1 MPKVKLDDIEI
12 GYEEQGSGERTFVFI
27 HGAGGSAES
36 WKRFGLWQLLPLD
49 YHAYALDVR
58 GHGSLFNVRDKY
70 TYSQAAND
78 IYRASQ
84 KLKLGKFI
92 CVGHSMGGLIALH
105 LALEYPEVLKALIVL
120 GGAPQGRTEEPTWKE
135 YRIKL
140 EELLTA
146 LQDDPKALR
155 AALETQLAPF
165 FSRIVSGSRVQEFLD
180 KQVALAK
187 QPRPVPIPGLAL
199 PEAKTDQELMD
210 LLGKIKAPT
219 LMIHGCTDRADM
231 ALRFGSAILG
241 AKIVL
246 FQGETHGI
254 IGESPEKVVGE
265 IVHFVSQLEKT
276 GSGQ

>member
-1 MPKVKLDDIEI
+1 MPKVKLDDIEM

-36 WKRFGLWQLLPLD
+36 WKEFGLWQLLPLD
-49 YHAYALDVR
+49 YHAYALDMR

-78 IYRASQ
+78 VYRASK

-92 CVGHSMGGLIALH
+92 CVGHSMGGWIAFH
-105 LALEYPEVLKALIVL
+105 MVTEYPEVLKALIVV
-120 GGAPQGRTEEPTWKE
+120 GGTPPGREEKQTWKE

-155 AALETQLAPF
+155 AALETQLAPYLGKPP
-165 FSRIVSGSRVQEFLD
+165 SDPWVQEFLD

-187 QPRPVPIPGLAL
+187 QPRSVPIPGPVL

-210 LLGKIKAPT
+210 LLGKIKVPT
-219 LMIHGCTDRADM
+219 LMINGCKDRADM
-231 ALRFGSAILG
+231 TLRVGSAIPG

-246 FQGETHGI
+246 FQGEAHGI
-254 IGESPEKVVGE
+254 VGESPEKVVGE
-265 IVHFVSQLEKT
+265 IVHFISQLEKT